1 MDALLQLPGVDHVP
15 VFHIYDDE
23 KRQPARCELMV
34 APALGWAVATQLY
47 DGGPGLVVCH
57 QTLAVKVC
65 QLYPIA
71 PERLVLFTRYA
82 DPERTYQN
90 LYSLHFASGGR
101 DLFNEISFVGPT
113 RRPVAELDTP
123 FLMQALQ
130 AGEPLPAEWRA
141 LQRVA
146 AKGCQAPAG
155 RK

>member
-1 MDALLQLPGVDHVP
+1 MDSLLQMPGVIHAP
-15 VFHIYDDE
+15 IFHLYDDE

-34 APALGWAVATQLY
+34 APALGWAVATQIN
-47 DGGPGLVVCH
+47 DGGLGLVVCR

-65 QLYPIA
+65 QLYPIE
-71 PERLVLFTRYA
+71 PERLVLFLRYT
-82 DPERTYQN
+82 DLSTYQN

-123 FLMQALQ
+123 FLIKALQ
-130 AGEPLPAEWRA
+130 AGEPLPSEWRA
-141 LQRVA
+141 LQPVV
-146 AKGCQAPAG
+146 AKGYYSPAG